1 MKKGFTLVE
10 MLVVIGIIS
19 VLAAAAIGGFAG
31 ATKKAQIARGRELV
45 SNVATALSAIYQ
57 ETGRWPEALV
67 DANGGDE
74 YKLGKIAGAVLARK
88 GVFSLSCQKN
98 RETGKYELT
107 GVDRFGVLDPWA
119 EQTMRNDQ
127 NAGVGTRVP
136 SGGTVGDHIV
146 RFAIDV
152 EGEGLVKATVCGKSI
167 TVRAQAIA
175 WSCGPDGKF
184 DSLDKMGR
192 SDDIFSFREGQ
203 IVK

>member
-88 GVFSLSCQKN
+88 EVFSLSCQKN
-98 RETGKYELT
+98 KDTGKYELT
-107 GVDRFGVLDPWA
+107 GVDKFGVLDPWGQ
-119 EQTMRNDQ
+119 QTMRNDQ
-127 NAGVGTRVP
+127 NAGIGTRVP